1 MFQFVLLLLASPLV
15 LSAPAQIGFGDATD
29 EEIAQIRA
37 GTYLETFD
45 DNPQYTFNYKVADDV
60 EQTYMAM
67 NEDRSGDQVTG
78 SYQYVDP
85 YGSLIIVNYSAGPM
99 GYSETREVR
108 EGFVTITEKQTSSSS
123 SSGSTGSSFSSG
135 SSFNGASTGSSFN
148 GASTGS
154 SFNGASTGSSFNGGS
169 SSFTSGSSLS
179 SGQSSQGSSFNT
191 NDIVS
196 AVVSQVQPLIPQTV
210 SSAVAG
216 STGNRVSSNQ
226 VTSSTSNQAA
236 TSNSGATSFNADD
249 IISSVVSQVQPLISQ
264 TVSSAVAGST
274 RNSGSRRTTVAGS
287 GRTSG
292 SRFSSRPIA
301 VSAGASGPRTSSNT
315 AGAASSRIASNAAGA
330 ASSRIASSSSSGSLT
345 GLFGNSGEF
354 SVRINTPTHQIEY

>member
-45 DNPQYTFNYKVADDV
+45 DNPQYNFNYKVADDV

-99 GYSETREVR
+99 GYSETREVK

-123 SSGSTGSSFSSG
+123 SSSGSTGSSFSS
-135 SSFNGASTGSSFN
+135 GSSFN